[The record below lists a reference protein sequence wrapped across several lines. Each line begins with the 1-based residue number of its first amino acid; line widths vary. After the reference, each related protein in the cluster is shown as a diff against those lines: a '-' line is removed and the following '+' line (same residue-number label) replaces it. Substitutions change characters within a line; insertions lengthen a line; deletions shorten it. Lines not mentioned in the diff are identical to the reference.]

1 MAGRTT
7 RSSSRL
13 GITSPCVGKP
23 FKVSKRKNV
32 KVFTE
37 NEKKEIAK
45 YEIKAGQFKYRLR
58 SVKDILKNLDND
70 KSSEEGSA
78 RRRGRKSKL
87 LASKRRSIAESVML
101 KNFQKDAQ
109 FNKEQ
114 EEQKSPSNQQAED
127 TLEAKVEQE
136 ENQIHIEEKNE
147 SSQGAEE
154 ITEMVSEIEQSEM
167 NDNEVPLVQDTET
180 RQTTMEDENQLKEPG
195 IKNLRVKAR
204 VKPVNETEEEAAERI
219 KAEMRLRVET
229 LERIKE
235 LKKEQEE
242 WVALYGSYQSRLA
255 EVESDQTGELSPDVK
270 HSLLSD
276 EQRQF
281 MEAKMDPKD
290 FIDRLKQYQLDY
302 IACARYV
309 QDFTEKMSEFKKSV
323 SDYLTSL
330 PSIVSPTKEGCSRTP
345 RTLITNILGRAKD
358 IASKSDQ
365 SF

>member
-219 KAEMRLRVET
+219 KAEMRLR
-229 LERIKE
+229 
-235 LKKEQEE
+235 QECCN
-242 WVALYGSYQSRLA
+242 Y
-255 EVESDQTGELSPDVK
+255 VESFSNYPYFRAWLQTIL
-270 HSLLSD
+270 
-276 EQRQF
+276 F
-281 MEAKMDPKD
+281 
-290 FIDRLKQYQLDY
+290 LDT
-302 IACARYV
+302 C
-309 QDFTEKMSEFKKSV
+309 
-323 SDYLTSL
+323 
-330 PSIVSPTKEGCSRTP
+330 
-345 RTLITNILGRAKD
+345 
-358 IASKSDQ
+358 
-365 SF
+365 